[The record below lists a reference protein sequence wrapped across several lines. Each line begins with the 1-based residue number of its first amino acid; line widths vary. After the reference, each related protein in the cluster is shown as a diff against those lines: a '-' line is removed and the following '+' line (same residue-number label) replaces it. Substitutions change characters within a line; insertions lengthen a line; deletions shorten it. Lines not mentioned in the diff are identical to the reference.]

1 MLIFL
6 KDLKYYG
13 FQFCYPLKK
22 IKGFVCNSPI
32 LSLSDKTLMF
42 FNKDPKQ
49 ELNISGC
56 PMIS

>member
-1 MLIFL
+1 MVFNFAIH
-6 KDLKYYG
+6 
-13 FQFCYPLKK
+13 LKK
-22 IKGFVCNSPI
+22 IKDFVCNSPI

-42 FNKDPKQ
+42 FPKHPKDPKQ